1 MTTRRKA
8 AAAAAM
14 PEAAADE
21 VYVIEYIL
29 DVRKSR
35 DGTREFLVKW
45 WNYGPEWNTWE
56 PGPTIV
62 GVKRLDLFSP
72 DVLFCAYVHN
82 H

>member
-1 MTTRRKA
+1 MTTRRKAA

-21 VYVIEYIL
+21 VYVIESIL

-35 DGTREFLVKW
+35 GSREFLVKW

-56 PGPTIV
+56 PGIINSSEHAMPAP
-62 GVKRLDLFSP
+62 F
-72 DVLFCAYVHN
+72 
-82 H
+82 